1 MNHILLLSSMCFESA
16 NANGICANK
25 IFSALKQRNKV
36 DVALLG
42 YSQDKQKSS
51 VRDSFNKYSFFYLN
65 KKRSKLSQKLFH
77 YWEAVVKIIRPFI
90 RKQLVKLYVKNATQV
105 IKDKG
110 IETIVAF
117 YYPIETV
124 VAMLT
129 LKRKFPFLQT
139 IIFELDSAVDGVSLR
154 SKGAKLFHS
163 AYIRWLKK
171 AYRNTDSVI
180 VMKSHE
186 QFLKT
191 RFGGLLGDKLNIS
204 DLPMLDECVPP
215 IYKTKK
221 TTDFLYSGLLNS
233 HYRSPQVLLDL
244 FIRINDPN
252 WHLYFY
258 VRGDCKELLDIQSQ
272 NFQRIHYEGYVDVE
286 TLKTEQQSADFLI
299 NIGNAFSNSVPSK
312 LISYF
317 SFGKP
322 IIHFKKQEI
331 DVCEEYLRD
340 YPLSLVI
347 DERKDIEHNVML
359 LKRFVLDHL
368 GQLVDN
374 EYIKKKYKM
383 NTPQYSAG
391 LIESLLSAK

>member
-1 MNHILLLSSMCFESA
+1 
-16 NANGICANK
+16 
-25 IFSALKQRNKV
+25 
-36 DVALLG
+36 
-42 YSQDKQKSS
+42 
-51 VRDSFNKYSFFYLN
+51 
-65 KKRSKLSQKLFH
+65 
-77 YWEAVVKIIRPFI
+77 
-90 RKQLVKLYVKNATQV
+90 
-105 IKDKG
+105 
-110 IETIVAF
+110 
-117 YYPIETV
+117 
-124 VAMLT
+124 
-129 LKRKFPFLQT
+129 
-139 IIFELDSAVDGVSLR
+139 
-154 SKGAKLFHS
+154 
-163 AYIRWLKK
+163 
-171 AYRNTDSVI
+171 
-180 VMKSHE
+180 
-186 QFLKT
+186 
-191 RFGGLLGDKLNIS
+191 
-204 DLPMLDECVPP
+204 MLDECVPP